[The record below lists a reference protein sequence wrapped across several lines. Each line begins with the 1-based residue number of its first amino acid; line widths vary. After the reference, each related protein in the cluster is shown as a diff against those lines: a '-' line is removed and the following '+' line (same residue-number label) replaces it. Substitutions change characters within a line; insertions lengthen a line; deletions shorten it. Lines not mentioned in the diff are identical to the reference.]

1 MNVLIADDDPVVR
14 QILQAILT
22 DHTVQVAVSGAEC
35 LTILRAQHLAG
46 IRTDVVFLDLQ
57 LQDMHGTEVLREIRR
72 EFSALTSAVP
82 TPVVPAPAVVVLSGN
97 SEAEVR
103 ELDPEF
109 SPELFLEKP
118 FTAASIAD
126 ALKAVRR

>member
-35 LTILRAQHLAG
+35 LTILRAQHQAG
-46 IRTDVVFLDLQ
+46 VRTDVVFLDLQ

-72 EFSALTSAVP
+72 EFAAPTPAVP
-82 TPVVPAPAVVVLSGN
+82 TPAVIVLSGN

-126 ALKAVRR
+126 ALKVVQR

>member
-72 EFSALTSAVP
+72 EFSALT
-82 TPVVPAPAVVVLSGN
+82 PVVPAPAVVVLSGN